1 MMRIPA
7 VQHALERRVRALERD
22 LPAALGSDVEALHRS
37 RVASRRLR
45 EILPALGLGRGGGR
59 QSPVRKLQ
67 RRLRRLTSAL
77 GGVRELDVALEILDE
92 IRHDHPDLDHV
103 LLRARS
109 AVEAERRQCQQDMIR
124 QVEEVQAGAML
135 EEFSDLLSV
144 VARPTHATRAAL
156 LRRRLAR
163 RTDGLDA
170 AVAEA
175 GSLFAF
181 DRLHQVRIEAK
192 KLRYVLE
199 LIHEFGRVPTLRFTV
214 RLKRL
219 QDLLGRLHDLEVVAG
234 YVQHERGAEE
244 RQYAAEIDRATSLLE
259 REMRELHA
267 SYLASV
273 HLLARVISGC
283 RGEVDRRLGGAGAPG
298 PHEGDSHGR

>member
-7 VQHALERRVRALERD
+7 VQHALGRRVRALERD

-45 EILPALGLGRGGGR
+45 EILPVLGLGRGGGR

-103 LLRARS
+103 LLRVRS